1 MSGEREGAPQSD
13 GDGQAQSGRS
23 EPAESPE
30 PQSPPPEPASG
41 PGSEPESAE
50 AASAEADRGEAAG
63 EETDSEEAAPAE
75 AVPAD
80 AAPAESACAAP
91 TSGEA
96 AVAAPEEAA
105 PATAGSAETA
115 AVPDVC
121 GSAADAFDRLHDRHA
136 PSLTRQV
143 FLLCG
148 RPSLAR
154 RSVGHAFRLAWQRWP
169 EVAVDPD
176 PAGWVRAAAYR
187 YALAPWRNFRLSG
200 PFRHARAMRNV
211 PPGDRGLFDAL
222 LRLPP
227 SYRAVVLLCDGLGL
241 DPADAAAEM
250 EASSAAAA
258 GRLHRGRAAL
268 AERVPLLR
276 DAADGELPALT
287 AALLGQLAAPQPVTL
302 PPAPRVRRH
311 GALRSWGATAAAL
324 GLTASVAAAG
334 FALVASDDER
344 NVPRL
349 PVPKKPSATLA
360 PDRQPG
366 RLLPVI

>member
-1 MSGEREGAPQSD
+1 MPD
-13 GDGQAQSGRS
+13 V
-23 EPAESPE
+23 
-30 PQSPPPEPASG
+30 
-41 PGSEPESAE
+41 
-50 AASAEADRGEAAG
+50 RG
-63 EETDSEEAAPAE
+63 
-75 AVPAD
+75 
-80 AAPAESACAAP
+80 CAA
-91 TSGEA
+91 
-96 AVAAPEEAA
+96 
-105 PATAGSAETA
+105 
-115 AVPDVC
+115 DV
-121 GSAADAFDRLHDRHA
+121 FDRLHDRHA

-200 PFRHARAMRNV
+200 PLRHARAMRNV

-241 DPADAAAEM
+241 DPADAAAEV

-258 GRLHRGRAAL
+258 GRLRRGRAAL
-268 AERVPLLR
+268 AERVPELR
-276 DAADGELPALT
+276 DAADGQLPALT

-302 PPAPRVRRH
+302 PPAPRVRRL

-324 GLTASVAAAG
+324 GLTASLAAAG
-334 FALVASDDER
+334 FTLVASDDER